1 MGLAGGEAT
10 NAQMTAGRVLPWLQ
24 DTAAADVWGSWKVTF
39 RDVVVLDASGKV
51 RFVYNVTDNDLRLAV
66 NYQALKTKLQE
77 AR

>member
-1 MGLAGGEAT
+1 MAGGEAA

-51 RFVYNVTDNDLRLAV
+51 RFVYNLTDHDLHLAA
-66 NYQALKTKLQE
+66 NYQSLKAQLLN